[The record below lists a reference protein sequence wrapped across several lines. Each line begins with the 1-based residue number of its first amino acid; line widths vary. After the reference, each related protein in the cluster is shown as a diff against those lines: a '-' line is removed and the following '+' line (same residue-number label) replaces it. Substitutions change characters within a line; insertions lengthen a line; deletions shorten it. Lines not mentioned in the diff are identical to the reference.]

1 MRLIRYK
8 RTIPPAT
15 SGEAMFVSPTQAT
28 DPSTS
33 TPICLASKGSALNIR
48 CLLLLQVRLRRKA
61 QRLLRRE
68 REKSM
73 LIIFLIVQNVQDKC
87 A

>member
-28 DPSTS
+28 GPSTS
-33 TPICLASKGSALNIR
+33 TPIRLASKGS
-48 CLLLLQVRLRRKA
+48 VRLRRKA
-61 QRLLRRE
+61 QKLLRRE

-73 LIIFLIVQNVQDKC
+73 LIIFLIVQDKC